1 MTVLPEHLSKPLF
14 DYEQYLLGTVR
25 PQTRIRYGTIAW
37 RFLKLF
43 EDRKGLIEFRPADFH
58 RYRALRRREGIARQ
72 TINDEIGTIRRFF
85 AWTAENNTSI
95 AVNPAWR
102 RRKPTR
108 RKRPDKPTF
117 GMAA

>member
-14 DYEQYLLGTVR
+14 DYEQQYLLGTVR
-25 PQTRIRYGTIAW
+25 PQTRIAYGTLVW

-43 EDRKGLIEFRPADFH
+43 EDRKGLDEFSPADFCC
-58 RYRALRRREGIARQ
+58 YRTLRRREGIASQ

-85 AWTAENNTSI
+85 AWTAENNEGV

-102 RRKPTR
+102 RKPPR
-108 RKRPDKPTF
+108 RERPAKLPA
-117 GMAA
+117 GIAA